1 MPPILYILTEAMRD
15 LFQAYRTFFG
25 KGDALYQLFAP
36 YRICPLG
43 AHVDHQHGL
52 VTGFAFDSGIEFL
65 FSATETGKVEM
76 ASLSFEGLM
85 TFNVTRPIE
94 EKQQNWGDYLRG
106 AVWALQQDFQLK
118 KGVRGI
124 VQGSM
129 PIGGL
134 SSSAA
139 LLCGFVMAIDKVNS
153 LGLSKMQVIEYASR
167 AERNY
172 VGLNNGILD
181 QACVVLCEADKLLF
195 LDTRTS
201 EYKLLPFGDGKK
213 PLPFKLGIFFS
224 GVTRKLTGTDYNLRV
239 SECKTAA
246 WIMQAYENEHLKEL
260 QETRLRDVPE
270 ETFLKYEDKMPERF
284 AKRARHFYSECD
296 RVEDGVK
303 AWQAGDIQKFGE
315 YIFQSCES
323 SMNNYECGS
332 PELIALYKILRQT
345 EGIYGGRFSGAG
357 FKGACIA
364 LVDPTKEDSIRKKVS
379 EEYLKQYPQYKE
391 SFELFFCDPANG
403 VDFL

>member
-1 MPPILYILTEAMRD
+1 MRD

-52 VTGFAFDSGIEFL
+52 VTGFAFNSGIEFL

-85 TFNVTRPIE
+85 TFNVSRPID
-94 EKQQNWGDYLRG
+94 EKQDNWGDYLRG

-118 KGVRGI
+118 HGVRGI

-139 LLCGFVMAIDKVNS
+139 LLCGFVMAIDKVNQ
-153 LGLSKMQVIEYASR
+153 LGLSKMQIIEYASI
-167 AERNY
+167 AERKY

-201 EYKLLPFGDGKK
+201 EYKLLPFGGNKSGK

-246 WIMQAYENEHLKEL
+246 WIMQAYEGEHLKEL
-260 QETRLRDVPE
+260 QDTRLRDVSE
-270 ETFLKYEDKMPERF
+270 ETFMKYQDKMPERF
-284 AKRARHFYSECD
+284 AKRARHFYTECD
-296 RVEDGVK
+296 RVSDGVK
-303 AWQAGDIQKFGE
+303 AWEKGDIKQFGE

-345 EGIYGGRFSGAG
+345 EGVYGGRFSGAG

-364 LVDPTKEDSIRKKVS
+364 LVDPAKEDTIREHVTA
-379 EEYLKQYPQYKE
+379 EYLKQYPQYKE

>member
-1 MPPILYILTEAMRD
+1 MED

-25 KGDALYQLFAP
+25 KGDALYQLFSP

-52 VTGFAFDSGIEFL
+52 VTGFAFDNGIEFL

-85 TFNVTRPIE
+85 TFNVQRFNE
-94 EKQQNWGDYLRG
+94 EKQNNWGDYLRG

-118 KGVRGI
+118 RGVRGI
-124 VQGSM
+124 VKGSM

-139 LLCGFVMAIDKVNS
+139 LLCGFVMAIDKVNQ
-153 LGLSKMQVIEYASR
+153 LGLDKRQIIKYASI
-167 AERNY
+167 AERQY

-181 QACVVLCEADKLLF
+181 QACVVLCEADKLLY
-195 LDTRTS
+195 LDTATE
-201 EYKLLPFGDGKK
+201 EYQLLPFGDGSQ
-213 PLPFKLGIFFS
+213 PLPFELGIFFS

-246 WIMQAYENEHLKEL
+246 WMLEAYENTPLREL
-260 QETRLRDVPE
+260 QETRLRDVDE
-270 ETFLKYEDKMPERF
+270 QVFLKYEDRMPERF
-284 AKRARHFYSECD
+284 ARRARHFYTECD
-296 RVEDGVK
+296 RVTDGVK
-303 AWQAGDIQKFGE
+303 AWKEGDIEKFGK
-315 YIFQSCES
+315 YIFESCES

-332 PELIALYKILRQT
+332 PELIDIYEIMRRT
-345 EGIYGGRFSGAG
+345 DGIYGGRFSGAG

-364 LVDPTKEDSIRKKVS
+364 LVDPKKKDDIKQFVTN
-379 EEYLKQYPQYKE
+379 EYLKKYPQYKD
-391 SFELFFCDPANG
+391 SFEVYFCHPCHG

>member
-1 MPPILYILTEAMRD
+1 
-15 LFQAYRTFFG
+15 
-25 KGDALYQLFAP
+25 
-36 YRICPLG
+36 
-43 AHVDHQHGL
+43 V
-52 VTGFAFDSGIEFL
+52 S
-65 FSATETGKVEM
+65 
-76 ASLSFEGLM
+76 
-85 TFNVTRPIE
+85 RPID
-94 EKQQNWGDYLRG
+94 EKQDNWGDYLRG

-118 KGVRGI
+118 HGVRGI

-139 LLCGFVMAIDKVNS
+139 LLCGFVMAIDKVNQ
-153 LGLSKMQVIEYASR
+153 LGLSKMQIIEYASI
-167 AERNY
+167 AERKY

-201 EYKLLPFGDGKK
+201 EYKLLPFGSAATGGGRMGGS
-213 PLPFKLGIFFS
+213 LPFKLGIFFS

-246 WIMQAYENEHLKEL
+246 WIMQAYEGEQLKEL
-260 QETRLRDVPE
+260 QDTRLRDVE
-270 ETFLKYEDKMPERF
+270 EEKFLEYQDKMPERF

-296 RVEDGVK
+296 RVTAGVK
-303 AWQAGDIQKFGE
+303 AWQEGDIRKFGE

-323 SMNNYECGS
+323 SIHNYECGS
-332 PELIALYKILRQT
+332 PELIALYHILRHT
-345 EGIYGGRFSGAG
+345 DGVFGGRFSGAG

-364 LVDPTKEDSIRKKVS
+364 LIDPAKEDSIRQYVTD
-379 EEYLKQYPQYKE
+379 EYLKQYPQYRD
-391 SFELFFCDPANG
+391 SFELFFCDPASG

>member
-1 MPPILYILTEAMRD
+1 MED

-25 KGDALYQLFAP
+25 KGDALYQLFSP

-52 VTGFAFDSGIEFL
+52 VTGFAFDNGIEFL
-65 FSATETGKVEM
+65 FSATDTGKVEM

-85 TFNVTRPIE
+85 TFNVQRFNE
-94 EKQQNWGDYLRG
+94 EKQNNWGDYLRG

-118 KGVRGI
+118 RGVRGI
-124 VQGSM
+124 VKGSM

-139 LLCGFVMAIDKVNS
+139 LLCGFVMAIDKVNQ
-153 LGLSKMQVIEYASR
+153 LGLDKRQIIKYASI
-167 AERNY
+167 AERQY

-181 QACVVLCEADKLLF
+181 QACVVLCEADKLLY
-195 LDTRTS
+195 LDTATE
-201 EYKLLPFGDGKK
+201 EYQLLPFGDGSQ
-213 PLPFKLGIFFS
+213 PLPFELGIFFS

-246 WIMQAYENEHLKEL
+246 WMLEAYENIPLREL
-260 QETRLRDVPE
+260 QETRLRDVNE
-270 ETFLKYEDKMPERF
+270 QVFLKYEDRMPERF
-284 AKRARHFYSECD
+284 ARRARHFYTECD
-296 RVEDGVK
+296 RVTDGVK
-303 AWQAGDIQKFGE
+303 AWKEGDIEKFGK
-315 YIFQSCES
+315 YIFESCES

-332 PELIALYKILRQT
+332 PELIDIYEIMRRT
-345 EGIYGGRFSGAG
+345 DGIYGGRFSGAG

-364 LVDPTKEDSIRKKVS
+364 LVDPKKKDGIKQFVTN
-379 EEYLKQYPQYKE
+379 EYLKKYPQYKD
-391 SFELFFCDPANG
+391 SFEVYFCHPCHG

>member
-1 MPPILYILTEAMRD
+1 MLYSD
-15 LFQAYRTFFG
+15 LHQAYRTFFG

-52 VTGFAFDSGIEFL
+52 VSGFAFDSGIEFL
-65 FSATETGKVEM
+65 FSATDTGKVEM
-76 ASLSFEGLM
+76 ASLTFEGLM
-85 TFNVTRPIE
+85 TFNVQRPVD
-94 EKQQNWGDYLRG
+94 EKQGNWGDYLRG
-106 AVWALQQDFQLK
+106 AVWALQQDFRLE
-118 KGVRGI
+118 KGIRGI
-124 VQGSM
+124 VRGSM

-139 LLCGFVMAIDKVNS
+139 LLCGFVMAVDKVNH
-153 LGLSKMQVIEYASR
+153 LGLSRQQVIDYASI
-167 AERNY
+167 AERQY

-195 LDTRTS
+195 LDTETGEHR
-201 EYKLLPFGDGKK
+201 LIPFGGETPK

-239 SECKTAA
+239 AECKTAA
-246 WIMQAYENEHLKEL
+246 WIMQAYEGEHLKEL
-260 QETRLRDVPE
+260 PDTRLRDVPE
-270 ETFLKYEDKMPERF
+270 ENLEKYADRMPERF
-284 AKRARHFYSECD
+284 ARRARHFFTECD
-296 RVEDGVK
+296 RVMDGVK
-303 AWQAGDIQKFGE
+303 AWEEGDIERFGQYVFE
-315 YIFQSCES
+315 SCES

-332 PELIALYKILRQT
+332 PELIALYRIMRRT
-345 EGIYGGRFSGAG
+345 DGIFGGRFSGAG

-364 LVDPTKEDSIRKKVS
+364 LVDPAKLDTIRETVTR
-379 EEYLKQYPQYKE
+379 EYLKEYPQYKD
-391 SFELFFCDPANG
+391 SFEIFFCNPANG

>member
-1 MPPILYILTEAMRD
+1 MED

-25 KGDALYQLFAP
+25 KGDALYQLFSP

-52 VTGFAFDSGIEFL
+52 VTGFAFDNGIEFL
-65 FSATETGKVEM
+65 FSATDTGKVEM

-85 TFNVTRPIE
+85 TFNVQRFNE
-94 EKQQNWGDYLRG
+94 EKQNNWGDYLRG

-118 KGVRGI
+118 RGVRGI
-124 VQGSM
+124 VKGSM

-139 LLCGFVMAIDKVNS
+139 LLCGFVMAINKVNQ
-153 LGLSKMQVIEYASR
+153 LGLDKRQIIKYASI
-167 AERNY
+167 AERQY

-181 QACVVLCEADKLLF
+181 QACVVLCEADKLLY
-195 LDTRTS
+195 LDTATE
-201 EYKLLPFGDGKK
+201 EYQLLPFGDGSQ
-213 PLPFKLGIFFS
+213 PLPFELGIFFS

-246 WIMQAYENEHLKEL
+246 WMLEAYENIPLREL
-260 QETRLRDVPE
+260 QETRLRDVDE
-270 ETFLKYEDKMPERF
+270 QVFLKYEDRMPERF
-284 AKRARHFYSECD
+284 ARRARHFYTECD
-296 RVEDGVK
+296 RVTDGVK
-303 AWQAGDIQKFGE
+303 AWKEGDIEKFGK
-315 YIFQSCES
+315 YIFESCES

-332 PELIALYKILRQT
+332 PELIDIYEIMRRT
-345 EGIYGGRFSGAG
+345 DGIYGGRFSGAG

-364 LVDPTKEDSIRKKVS
+364 LVDPKKKDSIKQFVTN
-379 EEYLKQYPQYKE
+379 EYLKKYPQYKD
-391 SFELFFCDPANG
+391 SFEVYFCHPCHG